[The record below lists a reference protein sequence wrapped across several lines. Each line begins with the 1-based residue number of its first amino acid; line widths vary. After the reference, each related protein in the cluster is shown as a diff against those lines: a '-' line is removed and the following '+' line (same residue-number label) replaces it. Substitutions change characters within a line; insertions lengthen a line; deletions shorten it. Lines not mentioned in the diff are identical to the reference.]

1 MVRHSISPV
10 SSPSPAADN
19 PFETPPSSPGL
30 VFYTAPSTPIASPQT
45 EAVPS
50 PSVPRDAGIYIHP
63 PPLAAESQP
72 PASAQ
77 HPSPPPAEL
86 ETIPSPELLAT
97 PEFALD
103 FTFEDEGL
111 NTLEKI
117 YLFSRSRATHHR
129 VFISHALPN
138 FLMQITP
145 LEAVEY
151 VLPLLPNLA
160 MDEEEAVKEALAAEL
175 PDIIWYYLTH
185 CRLVDTAVD
194 EEQQLLEV
202 ADDVTVISVQSFTPI
217 LGTLLL
223 SPNSMVSGPARHAV
237 VLLLSRAHE
246 IDVEHCGDFT
256 AYERKI
262 FEREILH
269 QVVIGMGKLD
279 GAVDER
285 DDELSSGS
293 IQENQGVHTAR
304 RSSFSANKA
313 ASLGNINPYF
323 PVVPPAEQ
331 EQNVKNSNEI
341 VNLPSP
347 PLAAP
352 SIKPGNNSVQT
363 AQSPPGDDLYTE
375 DRALGEKKPLSPS
388 SELANYN
395 NYFNGDNE
403 EQAAIGRLSSMSL
416 IAAVAAGSSL
426 DEDIKGIFVK
436 EVARVSQDPV
446 FWVRREASFA
456 LGALA
461 KVVPQEIVIC
471 SLIPLFESLRADPIW
486 HVRHSSMFALPA
498 LLSRL
503 SPAARRSLALN
514 TIIPLARDE
523 SSSVRTGVLEALGEI
538 VYTFHEDE
546 DGPPED
552 LLRLF
557 LGREEDKRA
566 HDKRR
571 STHGSPKSPLDLF
584 YEDPAR
590 PLACAFNYPAVALS
604 LGRTRWDE
612 LRPLYVALS
621 QNRSPKVRRT
631 LAASLGDLANIIGPD
646 SARRD
651 LKGVWLDAMRC
662 EEEGDIRMKA
672 IECLASLLD
681 SLDPE
686 GQDEIY
692 TGLEII
698 WSEGWLRNWRERDGI
713 IRALLKTNSP
723 PKKFEHVHRLIR
735 IALQDDFG
743 GVRDAAIDTIAAFW
757 DRRKTCGQLFDKLA
771 ADISELSLSEH
782 HKKRMTF
789 LKCIQ
794 TILAKCEDSTLEL
807 NNCFSL
813 SDALGRLAT
822 DGTEGVRIGV
832 ARIIAVLYDR
842 SQQEL
847 NPITAQLRE
856 TMTRLSKDACQDV
869 RSFMPSL
876 TSAGTPLQLKSRNEA
891 RTHEFNIFS
900 RPPTLHYRIEE
911 AQES

>member
-1 MVRHSISPV
+1 
-10 SSPSPAADN
+10 
-19 PFETPPSSPGL
+19 
-30 VFYTAPSTPIASPQT
+30 
-45 EAVPS
+45 
-50 PSVPRDAGIYIHP
+50 
-63 PPLAAESQP
+63 
-72 PASAQ
+72 
-77 HPSPPPAEL
+77 
-86 ETIPSPELLAT
+86 
-97 PEFALD
+97 
-103 FTFEDEGL
+103 
-111 NTLEKI
+111 
-117 YLFSRSRATHHR
+117 
-129 VFISHALPN
+129 
-138 FLMQITP
+138 
-145 LEAVEY
+145 VEY

-160 MDEEEAVKEALAAEL
+160 MDEEAVKEALAAEL

-185 CRLVDTAVD
+185 CRLIDTAVD
-194 EEQQLLEV
+194 EEQHLLEV

-293 IQENQGVHTAR
+293 IQENQGVHHAR
-304 RSSFSANKA
+304 RSSFT
-313 ASLGNINPYF
+313 
-323 PVVPPAEQ
+323 EQ
-331 EQNVKNSNEI
+331 GQNLKNSIEM

-352 SIKPGNNSVQT
+352 SMKPGNNFVQT
-363 AQSPPGDDLYTE
+363 AQSPSGDNLHTE

-388 SELANYN
+388 SELANDN
-395 NYFNGDNE
+395 NYSNGDNE

-426 DEDIKGIFVK
+426 DEDTKGIFVK
-436 EVARVSQDPV
+436 EVVRVSQDPV

-471 SLIPLFESLRADPIW
+471 SLIPLFESLRADPVW

-514 TIIPLARDE
+514 TIMPLARDE

-571 STHGSPKSPLDLF
+571 SARSLLEQEESRPLSSGSSKSPLDLF

-646 SARRD
+646 NASRD
-651 LKGVWLDAMRC
+651 LKSVWLDAMRC

-672 IECLASLLD
+672 IECLASFLD

-692 TGLEII
+692 TGLETI

-723 PKKFEHVHRLIR
+723 PKKFEHVHGLIR

-757 DRRKTCGQLFDKLA
+757 DRRKTFGQLFDKLA
-771 ADISELSLSEH
+771 TDISELSLSRH

-794 TILAKCEDSTLEL
+794 TILAKCEDSTPDL
-807 NNCFSL
+807 NNCFGL

-832 ARIIAVLYDR
+832 ARIVAVLYDR

-847 NPITAQLRE
+847 NPISAQLWE
-856 TMTRLSKDACQDV
+856 TMTRLSKDACPDV

-900 RPPTLHYRIEE
+900 RPPTLHYGIEG